1 MKTDTVMAREAY
13 PECSVPRM
21 QRLGGVVAKGGWR
34 GVGERP
40 AIYKPQVCRI
50 STLKKFGSI
59 SPCILLRQH

>member
-34 GVGERP
+34 GVEILVEG
-40 AIYKPQVCRI
+40 ATGNLQT
-50 STLKKFGSI
+50 TLA
-59 SPCILLRQH
+59 P